1 MYSIQANAS
10 GTRKIEVTEENLK
23 TIKKYS
29 LFMQIA
35 DSTGN
40 ISVETL
46 DKLRFTVRSL
56 IATCEEDSKAL
67 LELCLVLYDD
77 NMKPLGLGNLIEQY
91 KAWEA
96 EQPAEPEASEE
107 SCNCCNE

>member
-1 MYSIQANAS
+1 MYTINANAS
-10 GTRKIEVTEENLK
+10 GTRTIEITESNLQI
-23 TIKKYS
+23 IKKYS

-56 IATCEEDSKAL
+56 IASQEEDSKEL
-67 LELCLVLYDD
+67 LELCLVLYND
-77 NMKPLGLGNLIEQY
+77 NMKPLGLINLIECY
-91 KAWEA
+91 NNWEA
-96 EQPAEPEASEE
+96 STATEE
-107 SCNCCNE
+107 TPNENL

>member
-1 MYSIQANAS
+1 MYTINANAS
-10 GTRKIEVTEENLK
+10 GTRTIEITESNLQ

-56 IATCEEDSKAL
+56 IASQEEDSKEL
-67 LELCLVLYDD
+67 LQLCLVLYND
-77 NMKPLGLGNLIEQY
+77 NMKPLGLINLIECY
-91 KAWEA
+91 NKWEA
-96 EQPAEPEASEE
+96 SVATEE
-107 SCNCCNE
+107 TPNENL

>member
-10 GTRKIEVTEENLK
+10 GTRTIEVTESNLM

-77 NMKPLGLGNLIEQY
+77 NMKPLGLSNLIQQY

-96 EQPAEPEASEE
+96 EQPGE
-107 SCNCCNE
+107 SGDSDDISNE

>member
-1 MYSIQANAS
+1 MYKIQANTS
-10 GTRKIEVTEENLK
+10 GTRTIEITENNLQ

-40 ISVETL
+40 ISTETL

-56 IATCEEDSKAL
+56 IASCEEDSKEL
-67 LELCLVLYDD
+67 LKLCLVLYHDD
-77 NMKPLGLGNLIEQY
+77 MKPLGLINLIECY
-91 KAWEA
+91 NKWETS
-96 EQPAEPEASEE
+96 QTKTTI
-107 SCNCCNE
+107 

>member
-1 MYSIQANAS
+1 MYTIQANAS
-10 GTRKIEVTEENLK
+10 GTRTIEVTESNLQ

-29 LFMQIA
+29 LLMQIA

-56 IATCEEDSKAL
+56 IASCEEDSKAL

-77 NMKPLGLGNLIEQY
+77 NMKPLGLGNLIECY
-91 KAWEA
+91 NKWEE
-96 EQPAEPEASEE
+96 EQAAPATENTE
-107 SCNCCNE
+107 NE

>member
-1 MYSIQANAS
+1 MYTIQANAS
-10 GTRKIEVTEENLK
+10 GTRTIEITEENLQ

-29 LFMQIA
+29 LFMQMF

-67 LELCLVLYDD
+67 LELCLEIGRAHV
-77 NMKPLGLGNLIEQY
+77 
-91 KAWEA
+91 
-96 EQPAEPEASEE
+96 
-107 SCNCCNE
+107 

>member
-1 MYSIQANAS
+1 MYTIQANAS
-10 GTRKIEVTEENLK
+10 GTRTIEVTESNLQ

-40 ISVETL
+40 IRVETL

-56 IATCEEDSKAL
+56 IASCEEDSKAL

-77 NMKPLGLGNLIEQY
+77 NMKPLGLGNLIECY
-91 KAWEA
+91 NKWEE
-96 EQPAEPEASEE
+96 EQAAPTTENTE
-107 SCNCCNE
+107 NE

>member
-1 MYSIQANAS
+1 MYTINANAS
-10 GTRKIEVTEENLK
+10 GTRTIEITESNLQI
-23 TIKKYS
+23 IKKYS

-56 IATCEEDSKAL
+56 IASQEEDSKEL
-67 LELCLVLYDD
+67 LQLCLVLYND
-77 NMKPLGLGNLIEQY
+77 NMKPLGLINLIECY
-91 KAWEA
+91 YNWEA
-96 EQPAEPEASEE
+96 SAATEE
-107 SCNCCNE
+107 TPNENI

>member
-1 MYSIQANAS
+1 MYTINANAS
-10 GTRKIEVTEENLK
+10 GTRTIEITESNLQI
-23 TIKKYS
+23 IKKYS

-56 IATCEEDSKAL
+56 IASQEEDSKEL
-67 LELCLVLYDD
+67 LQLCLVLYND
-77 NMKPLGLGNLIEQY
+77 NMKPLGLINLIECY
-91 KAWEA
+91 NNWEA
-96 EQPAEPEASEE
+96 SAATEE
-107 SCNCCNE
+107 TPNENI